1 MNVFLTPWR
10 SCFFL
15 SHLQQTKNYER
26 LDEILKQIIYQCRFL
41 YSVILTEYVAIDP
54 RVCGCPSVCPSVRPY
69 MFTCTKYDYFHVQ
82 RVKLSQSQHFIF
94 EFTLLPVLTVFRPPF
109 CPKVDDVER
118 WITSP
123 NLVISSDTQMPNFME
138 NRNKMWPWSCYRF
151 SNQNGGQCVIN

>member
-1 MNVFLTPWR
+1 MHISAFDRKQMLYKAVLSLTVEQIVSKSKAPYKINECILNALAFLF
-10 SCFFL
+10 FFL

-82 RVKLSQSQHFIF
+82 RVKLSQSRHFIF

-118 WITSP
+118 
-123 NLVISSDTQMPNFME
+123 
-138 NRNKMWPWSCYRF
+138 
-151 SNQNGGQCVIN
+151 